1 MVLHQEEAGG
11 GKGERQKFDCGL
23 LFGILKR
30 QDRWGKLLQLSLF
43 SFLDDNANGK
53 RVERAR
59 EGKTLVPDAQR
70 MNLVNFERGKFHYVL
85 AMYAKL
91 SQDL

>member
-1 MVLHQEEAGG
+1 MVLHQEEEAGG

-59 EGKTLVPDAQR
+59 GE
-70 MNLVNFERGKFHYVL
+70 NFSPGCAKNEFGKF
-85 AMYAKL
+85 
-91 SQDL
+91 